1 MASLRRRCNTLKQN
15 GTSIAALCVRHLQ
28 LSSFRIVISPCSQL
42 PITSS
47 LTDPLYIYVH
57 MCAYNVC
64 SWVHNVHVHRVYNV
78 YAHARVECMY
88 RMCVYNMYTMC
99 VHPMCVQYVYTQCV
113 CTMCV
118 YSVYVYSVCVY
129 SVCACACIPKWG
141 GHMHAWGS
149 EDSFIEFSPPF
160 TWALRIELQSLG
172 LCSKCLYLQNY
183 LPGPRRLALSFLP
196 SFLPTFWKEF
206 TK

>member
-28 LSSFRIVISPCSQL
+28 LSSFRIVIPPCSQL

-47 LTDPLYIYVH
+47 LTDPLYMYVH

-78 YAHARVECMY
+78 YAHAHVECMC

-141 GHMHAWGS
+141 GAHACAGVRGQLYRVLASLYMGS
-149 EDSFIEFSPPF
+149 QD
-160 TWALRIELQSLG
+160 
-172 LCSKCLYLQNY
+172 
-183 LPGPRRLALSFLP
+183 
-196 SFLPTFWKEF
+196 
-206 TK
+206 